1 MERTDQFLDATEA
14 EENGVTGVVYNCRWY
29 KPNQDV
35 ATDNMEDTALYKE
48 DRIGLKTLKDSGRLV
63 LLEIPGADH
72 LHISEQWFTD
82 NIVKKFF

>member
-1 MERTDQFLDATEA
+1 MV
-14 EENGVTGVVYNCRWY
+14 VTLVFRYSRWY

-35 ATDNMEDTALYKE
+35 AVDNMEDTALYKE

-63 LLEIPGADH
+63 LLEIAGADH

-82 NIVKKFF
+82 NIVNKYF